1 MSTIYLPDY
10 TIGVDAYQ
18 KISEICSNSGTN
30 VVLIGG
36 KTALEKAKE
45 EILSALKNTELL
57 VCDILWYGGEAA
69 IENVEQLKQNKTVQD
84 ADMIFAVGGG
94 KALDTCKILSDQ
106 LNKDLYTFPT
116 IASTC
121 AAITSICAV
130 YDLNG
135 TFIKPYYIKKPATHT
150 FINTK
155 IIAEASE
162 IYLWAGIGDTLA
174 KGYEPEFSSRGKTLD
189 HINSLGITLSKMC
202 YEPLV
207 QYGVNAMIDCRANKT
222 SKELEET
229 ILAIII
235 TTGLVSNCVVFDYNT
250 GVAHALCYGFTTI
263 HEIHE
268 NHLHGEL
275 VSYGVLVQL
284 LIDDRLDEVEKLI
297 PFYQSIQLPTK
308 LKDIDAN
315 LSIIDSVID
324 FALLRDDI
332 QVSCIPI
339 TFEIFKNAILKLESL

>member
-1 MSTIYLPDY
+1 MSTIYLPNY
-10 TIGVDAYQ
+10 TIGIDAYQ
-18 KISEICSNSGTN
+18 NISEICSTSGTN

-36 KTALEKAKE
+36 KTALEKAEK
-45 EILSALKNTELL
+45 EILSAIKNTNLQIHE
-57 VCDILWYGGEAA
+57 ILWYGGEAA
-69 IENVEQLKQNKTVQD
+69 IENVEKLKQNKSVQD
-84 ADMIFAVGGG
+84 ADMIFAIGGG

-155 IIAEASE
+155 IIAEAPDT
-162 IYLWAGIGDTLA
+162 YLWAGIGDTLA

-207 QYGVNAMIDCRANKT
+207 QYGVKAMNDCKENKA

-235 TTGLVSNCVVFDYNT
+235 TTGLVSNCVIFDYNT
-250 GVAHALCYGFTTI
+250 GAAHALCYGFTTI
-263 HEIHE
+263 HDIHA

-275 VSYGVLVQL
+275 VSYGVLIQL
-284 LIDDRLDEVEKLI
+284 LMDNRLDEVKKLI

-315 LSIIDSVID
+315 LSIIDGVIE

-332 QVSCIPI
+332 KVSCKPI
-339 TFEIFKNAILKLESL
+339 TYEIFKNAILTLESL

>member
-1 MSTIYLPDY
+1 MQTIYLPDY
-10 TIGVDAYQ
+10 TIGVNAYQ
-18 KISEICSNSGTN
+18 NISDICSTSGTK
-30 VVLIGG
+30 VVMIGG
-36 KTALEKAKE
+36 KTAFEKAKE
-45 EILSALKNTELL
+45 EILNAVKNTKLQI
-57 VCDILWYGGEAA
+57 CDILWYGGEAA
-69 IENVEQLKQNKTVQD
+69 LENVETLKQHETVQD

-106 LNKDLYTFPT
+106 LNKDLYAFPT

-130 YDLNG
+130 YNLNG

-155 IIAEASE
+155 IIAEAPE

-174 KGYEPEFSSRGKTLD
+174 KGYEPEFSSRGKNLN

-207 QYGVNAMIDCRANKT
+207 QYGIKAMNDCKANKT
-222 SKELEET
+222 SNELEET

-235 TTGLVSNCVVFDYNT
+235 TTGLVSNCVIFDYNT
-250 GVAHALCYGFTTI
+250 GAAHALCYGFTTI
-263 HEIHE
+263 HDIHV

-284 LIDDRLDEVEKLI
+284 LIDDRLDEVKKLI

-315 LSIIDSVID
+315 LSIIDGIIE

-332 QVSCIPI
+332 KVSCKPI
-339 TFEIFKNAILKLESL
+339 TFKTFKDAILALELL

>member
-1 MSTIYLPDY
+1 MSTIFLPNY
-10 TIGVDAYQ
+10 TIGNNAYQ
-18 KISEICSNSGTN
+18 NICEICSKSGTKI
-30 VVLIGG
+30 VLIGG
-36 KTALEKAKE
+36 KTALEKAKD
-45 EILSALKNTELL
+45 EILNEIANTNLK
-57 VCDILWYGGEAA
+57 VIDIVWYGGEAA
-69 IENVEQLKQNKTVQD
+69 LENVKELKQNKAVLES
-84 ADMIFAVGGG
+84 DMIFAIGGG

-106 LNKDLYTFPT
+106 LSKDLYAFPT

-130 YDLNG
+130 YNLNG
-135 TFIKPYYIKKPATHT
+135 TFAKPYYIKKPATHT

-155 IIAEASE
+155 IIAEAPT

-189 HINSLGITLSKMC
+189 HLNSLGIALSKMC

-207 QYGVNAMIDCRANKT
+207 KYGIKAMNDCKHNKT
-222 SKELEET
+222 SKALEEV

-235 TTGLVSNCVVFDYNT
+235 TTGLVSNCVIFDYNT

-263 HEIHE
+263 HDIHI

-275 VSYGVLVQL
+275 VSYGVLIEL
-284 LIDDRLDEVEKLI
+284 LIDQRLDEVKKLI

-308 LKDIDAN
+308 LKDIDADISM
-315 LSIIDSVID
+315 LDKVIE

-332 QVSCIPI
+332 KVSCKPI
-339 TFEIFKNAILKLESL
+339 TFESFKDAILLLESL